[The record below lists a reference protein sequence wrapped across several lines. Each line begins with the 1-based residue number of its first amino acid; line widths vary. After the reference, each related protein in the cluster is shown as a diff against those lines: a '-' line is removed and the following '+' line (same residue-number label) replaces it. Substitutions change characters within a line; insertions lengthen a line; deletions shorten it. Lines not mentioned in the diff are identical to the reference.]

1 VTRGGADGQPQTV
14 TRPDLRDRRNIGRS
28 PEPGGNLGGWIRAAL
43 PTLAA
48 LLDRDAKV
56 IICAHLG
63 RPAGKPDA
71 KYSLAPVAARLGE
84 LLGRPVTLAADIT
97 GPSAQAAVS
106 ALPPGGLVMLEN
118 LRFDARETS
127 KDDTQRRLFADE
139 LAALADLYVSD
150 GFGVL
155 HRKQASVYD
164 VADALLGSVG
174 GTFAWPFSPGLR
186 DRRRM
191 G

>member
-1 VTRGGADGQPQTV
+1 
-14 TRPDLRDRRNIGRS
+14 
-28 PEPGGNLGGWIRAAL
+28 
-43 PTLAA
+43 
-48 LLDRDAKV
+48 
-56 IICAHLG
+56 
-63 RPAGKPDA
+63 
-71 KYSLAPVAARLGE
+71 
-84 LLGRPVTLAADIT
+84 VTLAAAIP

-106 ALPPGGLVMLEN
+106 ALPRGGLVMLEN

-127 KDDTQRRLFADE
+127 RDDTQRRLFDDE

-150 GFGVL
+150 GFGVV

-174 GTFAWPFSPGLR
+174 GTFSWPFGPGLR